1 MRTARNIGKHELIGL
16 EAEIVESKDPSLIG
30 LKGVVVDET
39 KNMMVID
46 VGGEEK
52 RIIKKVVKLRFG
64 DYGTI
69 DGSRI
74 AYRPED
80 RIKKVKSW

>member
-1 MRTARNIGKHELIGL
+1 MRTGKNIGKHELIGL
-16 EAEIVESKDPSLIG
+16 EAEIIESNDPSLKG

-52 RIIKKVVKLRFG
+52 RIIKKVVKLRFD
-64 DYGTI
+64 DYGI
-69 DGSRI
+69 VDGSKI

>member
-1 MRTARNIGKHELIGL
+1 MRTSKNIGKHELIGL
-16 EAEIVESKDPSLIG
+16 NAEIVESKDPSLKG

-39 KNMMVID
+39 KNMLVID
-46 VGGEEK
+46 VGGNEK
-52 RIIKKVVKLRFG
+52 KIIKKNVKLRFG
-64 DYGTI
+64 NYGI
-69 DGSRI
+69 VNGSKI